1 MEISVSTG
9 FLNMQTLDVTLRI
22 YGVVL
27 LNEMRL
33 EHKASRRT
41 YLFTKKA
48 KKALLRLWCIS
59 EILFAFV
66 FSVNLEIFCSCL

>member
-48 KKALLRLWCIS
+48 KKALLRL
-59 EILFAFV
+59 
-66 FSVNLEIFCSCL
+66 